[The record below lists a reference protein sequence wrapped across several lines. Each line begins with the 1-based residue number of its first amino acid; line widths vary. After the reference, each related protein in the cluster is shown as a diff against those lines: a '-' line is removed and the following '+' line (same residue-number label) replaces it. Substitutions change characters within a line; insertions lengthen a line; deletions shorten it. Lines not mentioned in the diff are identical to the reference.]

1 MMKNVMR
8 HLNILPIIN
17 MSSDGYFDS
26 EDIHVS
32 NKFCFNIDFIFFI
45 FPLSHM
51 DKKHKHAI

>member
-1 MMKNVMR
+1 
-8 HLNILPIIN
+8 

-32 NKFCFNIDFIFFI
+32 NKFCFNNIDFIFFI

-51 DKKHKHAI
+51 DKKHKLAI